1 MAQLTKKDF
10 VLEIT
15 ESLKNSAKTVL
26 MGHGLSG
33 AMLSLIAS
41 RPDVIAKIVGF
52 TTNTINWKK
61 GKNALKK
68 TKNFKILAYKNFNE
82 FNKKGQL
89 DIDKFV
95 AQLDKKDAETFV
107 ANNNSIVMLCLP
119 EKTVDENNLENEV
132 ANSKSQL
139 LKFDKAVTS
148 QYKIPSGFYIVIV
161 FGDSVILTKAMAKAE
176 REKGKNKRMAE
187 RANKIANVKKTF
199 INKNKSKL
207 ANLEKEKAKLVN
219 QLDVVKH
226 GDQHLA
232 NALQQFNIL
241 SGKVAD
247 IKAGKEV
254 YDRTIKNELL
264 KLSDSE
270 NQKLQNA
277 RQLWRTGY
285 QKDALAEIKSIKSAD
300 KNVIKQYVM
309 QDGLIDS
316 NSKLDKSISKH
327 SADIAETRR
336 QLADAR
342 RSMKAENITPL
353 AKKKAKAEIE
363 RLNKRKAMQELA
375 LENAKKLR
383 ENKSVNAK
391 SSADSLTKKIDNLTA
406 KGLDIN
412 KATEQ
417 AVRQMQIAKTQ
428 QEALLA
434 KINGNIGQQ
443 VAQQTVENITPQ
455 VAKQLVSDAVQQAII
470 DTLDPSEIAPKV
482 TSKRTPLMQKKA
494 KAQRERNTK
503 KAQLVAKQKQQVAQ
517 QKGGVNT
524 QQNPNTKPDANV
536 GAKSTANVVKNTA
549 KKVNGSISKTGK
561 GSGVAPKQQAPNDV
575 VNVEQKTSKKAGVG
589 SKKTTPLV
597 EKKAKAE
604 RERNAKRQALA
615 RQQKAKQMSVPQ
627 INVDDITDPISNTV
641 NAVPDVNVGNT
652 KQQSNDSSM
661 DLVSGDLLSQI
672 LKFA

>member
-316 NSKLDKSISKH
+316 DSKLDKTISKH
-327 SADIAETRR
+327 SANIAETRR

-342 RSMKAENITPL
+342 KSMKVENITPL

-417 AVRQMQIAKTQ
+417 AVRQMQIAKAQ

-503 KAQLVAKQKQQVAQ
+503 KAQLVAKQKQQVVA
-517 QKGGVNT
+517 KS

-561 GSGVAPKQQAPNDV
+561 GSGVAPKQQAPKDV
-575 VNVEQKTSKKAGVG
+575 VNVDETKSNKAGVG

-604 RERNAKRQALA
+604 RERNAKREALA
-615 RQQKAKQMSVPQ
+615 KQQKAKQMSVPQ